1 MAYSVAFT
9 GRARKDL
16 AALPD
21 RIRRQL
27 IARIAKLADDPRPN
41 GSKKLEG
48 SSGEYRIRSGD
59 YRVLYQVHDREILVL
74 IVRVADPKD
83 AYWDR

>member
-1 MAYSVAFT
+1 MKYAVVLT

-16 AALPD
+16 AVLPEKV
-21 RIRRQL
+21 RRQVL
-27 IARIAKLADDPRPN
+27 GRIESLGDDPRPN

-59 YRVLYQVHDREILVL
+59 YRVLYQVSDGEVLVL
-74 IVRVADPKD
+74 IIRVANRKD
-83 AYWDR
+83 VYWDR

>member
-1 MAYSVAFT
+1 MGYAVVFT

-16 AALPD
+16 AKLPD
-21 RIRRQL
+21 RLRRQL
-27 IARIAKLADDPRPN
+27 IARIESLADDPRPN

-48 SSGEYRIRSGD
+48 ASGEYRIRSGD

-74 IVRVADPKD
+74 IVRVADRKD